1 MRLPSPVAVPL
12 AVVAA
17 LLLVAAPAAAQ
28 RPTDADLRFVR
39 DMIPHHQQALDMTAL
54 VRARTESRAL
64 RLLAERIETAQRD
77 EIAWM
82 RAWLADHDPEAAGAH
97 DAHAS
102 HGSGHEMSGHE
113 MHGAAH
119 GSHGSGHAM
128 DHADMDH
135 AMMPGMLTPR
145 EMARLAAASGSLF
158 EGLFLEGMI
167 RHHEGAVGMVRD
179 LFASPGAAQLPD
191 LFRFASDVEADQ
203 AAEIARMRLLLADLF
218 FSRP

>member
-1 MRLPSPVAVPL
+1 MPL
-12 AVVAA
+12 VVAA
-17 LLLVAAPAAAQ
+17 ALLFVAAPAAAQ
-28 RPTDADLRFVR
+28 RPTEADLRFVR

-54 VRARTESRAL
+54 VRERTESRAL
-64 RLLAERIETAQRD
+64 RLLAERIETSQRD

-113 MHGAAH
+113 MHGGAH
-119 GSHGSGHAM
+119 GSHGSGNQP
-128 DHADMDH
+128 ADAADDAHMDH

-167 RHHEGAVGMVRD
+167 RHHEGAVGMVRV
-179 LFASPGAAQLPD
+179 LFASPGAAQMPD

-218 FSRP
+218 LSRP